1 MIKRDQNTSR
11 KSLGEKQNLNELQRW
26 LKKAQRLS
34 QHQSRLSM
42 QTSHSPKKN
51 QIRALELKS
60 KLLFSINNEVEPP
73 QQNSQRAISPHR
85 NEHERNSLFPPI
97 QSPNFNYL
105 EDNKIDDNS
114 EQETKIVDRLNFF
127 KPIERSQN
135 KFSQRLI
142 QIKQIQNNQNN
153 IQTQKSGVNIISF
166 TQARCLIQPKF
177 MEDKGSMCITELWP
191 EQMKQELIS
200 VNKKLEEGQDTI
212 ISRNLRMREEDKEYT
227 QRYKPKKMKQ
237 NVEIFLKVRDDRQNM
252 QLSEISP
259 QNVIDSYG
267 LRNQTK
273 SYKISIQK
281 KLYQQSQQSKSQDI
295 KYIIPQKQLNEQC
308 LNLSNI
314 TETKRSR
321 KSTSLS
327 RNNVSFYK
335 NRISDEIEVDNQ
347 IQNMST
353 NESKQNIQ
361 DAQNDSFCQ
370 YYNQSFIKQ
379 SYSNEQQRNKFI
391 LKFSNSG
398 KNNTEIDEQYLLR
411 KAIQD
416 RHLDQKKSSYWK
428 NYEDVSQKMQQ
439 IIQIKGD
446 CESLLENT
454 LGLDSYLNK
463 VDQDFNK
470 KIDRLG
476 KKIEKYK

>member
-1 MIKRDQNTSR
+1 MIRKEQDSSR

-26 LKKAQRLS
+26 LKKVQRLS
-34 QHQSRLSM
+34 QHQSRLSI

-73 QQNSQRAISPHR
+73 QQSQLAISPHK
-85 NEHERNSLFPPI
+85 NENEKNSLFPPI
-97 QSPNFNYL
+97 YNPNFTHL
-105 EDNKIDDNS
+105 EDDKTDERS
-114 EQETKIVDRLNFF
+114 EQDLKIVDKLNFF
-127 KPIERSQN
+127 TPIQRSQN

-142 QIKQIQNNQNN
+142 QMKQVQNNQDS
-153 IQTQKSGVNIISF
+153 IQAQKSGVNIISF

-191 EQMKQELIS
+191 EQMKQELIQ
-200 VNKKLEEGQDTI
+200 VNTKLEEGQDTI
-212 ISRNLRMREEDKEYT
+212 KSRNLRMREEDKEYT

-259 QNVIDSYG
+259 ENVIDSYG

-273 SYKISIQK
+273 NYKISIQK
-281 KLYQQSQQSKSQDI
+281 KLYQQHSSKSQDI
-295 KYIIPQKQLNEQC
+295 KYNAAQKQLNEQY
-308 LNLSNI
+308 LNLSN
-314 TETKRSR
+314 TTDTKRSR

-327 RNNVSFYK
+327 RNNGSFYK
-335 NRISDEIEVDNQ
+335 DRMSDEIEVENNK
-347 IQNMST
+347 IQNLST

-361 DAQNDSFCQ
+361 DIQNDSFCQ
-370 YYNQSFIKQ
+370 YYNKSFVNQ
-379 SYSNEQQRNKFI
+379 SYQSAQQKNKFI
-391 LKFSNSG
+391 LKFSQSG
-398 KNNTEIDEQYLLR
+398 KNNTDINEQYLLR
-411 KAIQD
+411 QAILD
-416 RHLDQKKSSYWK
+416 KHLDQKKSSYWK

-439 IIQIKGD
+439 IIQIKD
-446 CESLLENT
+446 ECESLLENT
-454 LGLDSYLNK
+454 LGLDSYLNR

>member
-1 MIKRDQNTSR
+1 MIKKDQSSSR

-34 QHQSRLSM
+34 QHQSLLSL
-42 QTSHSPKKN
+42 QTSHSPMKN

-73 QQNSQRAISPHR
+73 QQSQRTISPHKI
-85 NEHERNSLFPPI
+85 ESERNSLFPPI
-97 QSPNFNYL
+97 LSPNIKDL
-105 EDNKIDDNS
+105 EDNKIDDRS
-114 EQETKIVDRLNFF
+114 EEDLKIIDRLNFF
-127 KPIERSQN
+127 TPIQRSQN

-142 QIKQIQNNQNN
+142 QIKQVQNNQNN
-153 IQTQKSGVNIISF
+153 IAAQKSGVNIISF
-166 TQARCLIQPKF
+166 TQARSLIQPKF

-191 EQMKQELIS
+191 EQMKQELIQI
-200 VNKKLEEGQDTI
+200 NKKLEEGQDTI
-212 ISRNLRMREEDKEYT
+212 ISRNLRISKEDKEYT

-259 QNVIDSYG
+259 ENVIDSYG

-273 SYKISIQK
+273 NYKISIQK
-281 KLYQQSQQSKSQDI
+281 KLYQQSQSKSQDI
-295 KYIIPQKQLNEQC
+295 KYNTAQKQLNEQY
-308 LNLSNI
+308 LNLSN
-314 TETKRSR
+314 TTDTKRTG

-335 NRISDEIEVDNQ
+335 NRIIDEIEVDNL
-347 IQNMST
+347 IQYLST
-353 NESKQNIQ
+353 NESKQSIQ
-361 DAQNDSFCQ
+361 DTQNDSFCQ
-370 YYNQSFIKQ
+370 YYNQSFVKQ
-379 SYSNEQQRNKFI
+379 NYQKEQQKNKFI
-391 LKFSNSG
+391 LKFSLSG
-398 KNNTEIDEQYLLR
+398 KKSTELDEQYLLR
-411 KAIQD
+411 KAKQD
-416 RHLDQKKSSYWK
+416 RHLDQKKNSYWK

-463 VDQDFNK
+463 VDHDFNK